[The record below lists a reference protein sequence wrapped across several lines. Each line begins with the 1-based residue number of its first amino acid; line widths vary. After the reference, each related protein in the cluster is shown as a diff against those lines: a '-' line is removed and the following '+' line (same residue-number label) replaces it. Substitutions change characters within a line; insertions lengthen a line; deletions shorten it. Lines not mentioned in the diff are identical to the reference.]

1 MGNRPGWILQLPH
14 PPKFC
19 GKEKLSLKGDPALPA
34 RLRGRPFNGPR
45 TRPSQGDCLKLCLPR
60 SRASHHAVKQGQQE
74 PSGVRVWKSRPLQWD
89 SIYTSTLVGVVT
101 GGATAGV
108 RQVCRAQAKSRGP
121 TGTGRETRVA
131 TGAQARAYLQ
141 WWARSGLMLQH
152 LGHLYTTCP
161 GFSCKLSMNSLVA
174 FPLGTAPC
182 EEEDGCQGRATAPSV
197 LTAHS
202 GQSFENC
209 DYTHGMGVQDMPIP
223 TTLASAFR
231 MVPEPMNS
239 YRQRIF
245 LRK

>member
-1 MGNRPGWILQLPH
+1 M
-14 PPKFC
+14 C
-19 GKEKLSLKGDPALPA
+19 
-34 RLRGRPFNGPR
+34 
-45 TRPSQGDCLKLCLPR
+45 
-60 SRASHHAVKQGQQE
+60 
-74 PSGVRVWKSRPLQWD
+74 
-89 SIYTSTLVGVVT
+89 
-101 GGATAGV
+101 GGA
-108 RQVCRAQAKSRGP
+108 R
-121 TGTGRETRVA
+121 
-131 TGAQARAYLQ
+131 ARAYLQ

-182 EEEDGCQGRATAPSV
+182 EEEDGCQGRAMAPSV

-202 GQSFENC
+202 GQTFENC
-209 DYTHGMGVQDMPIP
+209 DSTHGMGVQDMPIP

-245 LRK
+245 LRKWTVTI